1 MLDID
6 RSRVNV
12 HTKWTVLFEFQVWD
26 HINVS
31 TCLSTTVDVVTNC
44 QGYSLISAAM
54 DKWADS
60 LDLEDEGL
68 DTEDKGIVVPMFT
81 MDAQQHAVNEIVD
94 LEDFDRWWEL
104 NLVKFEVVNVEYNDE
119 TRTVES

>member
-6 RSRVNV
+6 RSRVCV

-26 HINVS
+26 PINVS

-60 LDLEDEGL
+60 LDMEDEGV
-68 DTEDKGIVVPMFT
+68 VVPMFT